1 MARIRL
7 MHAKLHQVCVT
18 DTNVNYIGSVT
29 IDSELI
35 DKVRILPLQE
45 VEIWNV
51 CNGNCLSTYVLPG
64 EPGSGVICLNGAA
77 ALLCSPGDF
86 VMIAAYEER
95 DRAEVFRT
103 GHKARVIIAD
113 EHNRCKKFFSQ
124 TLDPCLGKLLFH
136 SEQAKH
142 QLNSTFL

>member
-7 MHAKLHQVCVT
+7 LHAKLHQVRVT
-18 DTNVNYIGSVT
+18 DANVNYVGSVT

-35 DKVRILPLQE
+35 DKVGILPLQE

-51 CNGNCLSTYVLPG
+51 SNGNRLSTYVLSG

-77 ALLCSPGDF
+77 AHLCEPGDF
-86 VMIAAYEER
+86 VIIAAYEER

-103 GHKARVIIAD
+103 GHEARVVIAD

-124 TLDPCLGKLLFH
+124 TLDPCQGKLLFH
-136 SEQAKH
+136 AEVTEITATT
-142 QLNSTFL
+142 NF